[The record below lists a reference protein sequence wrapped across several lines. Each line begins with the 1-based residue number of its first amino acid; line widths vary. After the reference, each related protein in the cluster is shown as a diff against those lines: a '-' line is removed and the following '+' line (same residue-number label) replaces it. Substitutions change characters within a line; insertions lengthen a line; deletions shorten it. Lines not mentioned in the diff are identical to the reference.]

1 MLQGQ
6 QAMSNFW
13 NCICQPAQ
21 AKYAIDELLRQVRS
35 PPIPMGAPGPE
46 PLGPSRPVLSPLP
59 PPAPARTRAPRPG
72 PSPPLPP
79 RSPLTR
85 PRCVSHGLPEYRS
98 LVRGGNCS

>member
-35 PPIPMGAPGPE
+35 PPIPMGAPDR
-46 PLGPSRPVLSPLP
+46 RPGRVAPLSPMVVDWP
-59 PPAPARTRAPRPG
+59 TRSPKVPRPKTRATN
-72 PSPPLPP
+72 S
-79 RSPLTR
+79 SAKA
-85 PRCVSHGLPEYRS
+85 
-98 LVRGGNCS
+98 